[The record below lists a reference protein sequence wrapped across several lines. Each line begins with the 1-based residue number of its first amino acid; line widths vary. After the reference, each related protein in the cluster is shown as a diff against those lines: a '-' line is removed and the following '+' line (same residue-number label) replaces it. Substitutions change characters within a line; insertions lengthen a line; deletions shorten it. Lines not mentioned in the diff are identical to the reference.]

1 MDRRWIVLGLVRPIA
16 EIDDAEK
23 VTFGIGEYHEI
34 RVVWIAVPVDV
45 SSTER
50 DEPRDF
56 GFLFSGVGHMKV
68 KMEAGM
74 ILRRSVTALQG
85 DADT

>member
-1 MDRRWIVLGLVRPIA
+1 MA
-16 EIDDAEK
+16 QIDDAEK
-23 VTFGIGEYHEI
+23 VTFGIGEHHEI

-56 GFLFSGVGHMKV
+56 GFLLGGVGHMQV

-74 ILRRSVTALQG
+74 TLRRSVAALQR